1 MVDRKSITK
10 LIKSEYPV
18 TEYITKFGGQP
29 NWIEK
34 PEWPL
39 SSGWDNRPMMF
50 MAQIALDSSIFG
62 NTTPKMAY
70 VFVTH
75 QESVDDNFFDPD
87 IIEFDGGENAVI
99 LQPNGLY
106 KGVVSC
112 MSEGPSLFDSENS
125 ACEFIPHFE
134 TSKDPSFLN
143 NIEYLKLSSSE
154 KNDYFNSIDGNKI
167 GGTPNLFQSDYM
179 PEGEWKLLLQLN
191 SSFLPF
197 VLNLGASSTLF
208 ALVNS
213 ELTQGGLFIQ
223 DM

>member
-1 MVDRKSITK
+1 MVDKKSITK
-10 LIKSEYPV
+10 FVKSENPV

-39 SSGWDNRPMMF
+39 SLGWDNRPMMF
-50 MAQIALDSSIFG
+50 VAQITLDSSIFG

-70 VFVTH
+70 IFVTH
-75 QESVDDNFFDPD
+75 QESVDDTFFDPD
-87 IIEFDGGENAVI
+87 INEFNGGENAVI

-106 KGVVSC
+106 NGIVSC

-125 ACEFIPHFE
+125 ACEFIPHLE
-134 TSKDPSFLN
+134 IGKDPSFLN
-143 NIEYLKLSSSE
+143 NNEYQKLSSSE
-154 KNDYFNSIDGNKI
+154 KNTYFNLIDGNKI
-167 GGTPNLFQSDYM
+167 GGTPNLFQSDYL
-179 PEGEWKLLLQLN
+179 PKGEWKLLLQLN

-197 VLNLGASSTLF
+197 FLNLGASPTMF